1 MYGDKEK
8 KILIA
13 EDEKPMARAL
23 QLKLQHE
30 GFVVEIVYDGE
41 SAIKRIDDG
50 GIDLVIL
57 DLMMPKADGFSV
69 LSHMKKKED
78 KTPVIVASNLSQIE
92 DFKRAKDL
100 GAKEYFVKSNT
111 ALTEI
116 INKVKSLLY

>member
-1 MYGDKEK
+1 MYGHNKK

-23 QLKLQHE
+23 QLKLQRE
-30 GFVVEIVYDGE
+30 DFDVDVVYDGLA
-41 SAIKRIDDG
+41 AIERIDQG
-50 GIDLVIL
+50 EIDLIIL

-69 LSHMKKKED
+69 LSHMKKKNILI
-78 KTPVIVASNLSQIE
+78 PVIVASNLSQIE
-92 DFKRAKDL
+92 DLKRAQDL

-116 INKVKSLLY
+116 IEKVKSLIY